1 MLKVLVLVSGWIEV
15 LFGVSAMLAPALVV
29 AGVGGTEAGAVT
41 LTLVRLLGAATFGVG
56 IGALAGRNHIEAKST
71 RASPSGLSGLGSYEL
86 GGCGVLALVV
96 YNVLAAPVLIFG
108 ALAVGSAGLWGA
120 AVLHTV
126 VGLLFLIAIFGR
138 R

>member
-29 AGVGGTEAGAVT
+29 AGVGGTETGAVT
-41 LTLVRLLGAATFGVG
+41 VTLVRLLGAATFGVG

-71 RASPSGLSGLGSYEL
+71 LAAAYGLGSY
-86 GGCGVLALVV
+86 GVLGLVI
-96 YNVLAAPVLIFG
+96 YNLLASPLLILCAFT
-108 ALAVGSAGLWGA
+108 VGSPGIVA
-120 AVLHTV
+120 ASVLHTV
-126 VGLLFLIAIFGR
+126 IAALFLIAIFGR

>member
-15 LFGVSAMLAPALVV
+15 LFGAAAMLAPALVV
-29 AGVGGTEAGAVT
+29 AGVGGTETGAVT

-56 IGALAGRNHIEAKST
+56 IGALAGRNHIEAKG
-71 RASPSGLSGLGSYEL
+71 GLAAAYGLGSYGIL
-86 GGCGVLALVV
+86 GLVIYNLLASPL
-96 YNVLAAPVLIFG
+96 LILCAFTVSSPG
-108 ALAVGSAGLWGA
+108 IVAA

-126 VGLLFLIAIFGR
+126 IAALFLIAIFGR